1 MSLHAQKMRVKL
13 EKLAVARE
21 RFEEKCKTL
30 DADMAQGR
38 SNMIRITRGLR
49 NKEIVDGAIEISY
62 SPEKTQQ
69 KTYHKKIVKHVTTT
83 DFGDGSI
90 ESLQQM
96 VVVPSGPRV
105 SDWCFVG
112 SYDSNPP
119 IVKSNT
125 VYETVRFLARGA
137 FGDVNLVKSI
147 EDSRLYAIKT
157 IFAERESEMKEML
170 REVRFLRMN
179 RHACIIEV
187 YDGFIISNPK
197 MLYIVMPYCEGGDLD
212 GYIKNTRKNKTNIPE
227 EKILKWSMQIGLAI
241 HFLAENGL
249 IHSDLKPNNIMLLE
263 GGDLVKV
270 VDFGLAVDMLD
281 TRGNAP
287 VEAGTP
293 YYMAPEIL
301 QGVKYTYPVDCWSF
315 GVMLHEMLRLDLPFR
330 GKSTADLVRSILED
344 APPPVPAHYSS
355 GIKAIA
361 TALLIKEPQQRMGMA
376 GMLMHPLLQPRT
388 LAFPTSYRPKA
399 VEERIR
405 RNQVRQLNAQMELM
419 PRSRHSSLIGIDH
432 IISTEQPPGEVP
444 FTARS
449 ATLTLSDA
457 MRESSPATGTRAVG
471 TEGSTT
477 GTEEHNNNAVDI
489 MNEEMNEE
497 EEEEGDGEGGGGS
510 RKRQELNAALQAAE
524 VLAKADEQPT
534 EEQPTEQPPP
544 PNQNQMNEGDEEEEE
559 EGW

>member
-49 NKEIVDGAIEISY
+49 NKEIVDGTIEISY

-69 KTYHKKIVKHVTTT
+69 KTHIKKATKHVTTT

-90 ESLQQM
+90 ESLQQL

-249 IHSDLKPNNIMLLE
+249 IHRDLKPNNIMLLE

-344 APPPVPAHYSS
+344 APPPIPAHYSS
-355 GIKAIA
+355 GIKSIA
-361 TALLIKEPQQRMGMA
+361 AALLIKDPLLRMGMA

-432 IISTEQPPGEVP
+432 ISSMEPAVEVPLSARSVLSTTLASLSDPMPEAPSSSSVAAAEGTGAMALEGTDTEEQP
-444 FTARS
+444 TN
-449 ATLTLSDA
+449 
-457 MRESSPATGTRAVG
+457 
-471 TEGSTT
+471 
-477 GTEEHNNNAVDI
+477 NNNAAE
-489 MNEEMNEE
+489 MNEDMEE
-497 EEEEGDGEGGGGS
+497 EEEDEDGEEGGGGSS
-510 RKRQELNAALQAAE
+510 RKRQELNAALHAAE
-524 VLAKADEQPT
+524 VLAKADDQ
-534 EEQPTEQPPP
+534 QQLLPP
-544 PNQNQMNEGDEEEEE
+544 QLQIEEEED

>member
-69 KTYHKKIVKHVTTT
+69 KTHHKKVTKHVTTT

-90 ESLQQM
+90 ESLQQL

-249 IHSDLKPNNIMLLE
+249 IHRDLKPNNIMLLE

-344 APPPVPAHYSS
+344 APPPIPAHYSS

-361 TALLIKEPQQRMGMA
+361 AALLIKDPQQRMGMA

-432 IISTEQPPGEVP
+432 ISSSQEQPGEVP
-444 FTARS
+444 LSARS
-449 ATLTLSDA
+449 VLTATLTSLTDA
-457 MRESSPATGTRAVG
+457 MREASPSSATRAMAMT
-471 TEGSTT
+471 TEGDT
-477 GTEEHNNNAVDI
+477 GNDEQDQLNNNAVD
-489 MNEEMNEE
+489 MDEDLNEE
-497 EEEEGDGEGGGGS
+497 EEDDEGGGGGS

-524 VLAKADEQPT
+524 VLAKADDDNPT
-534 EEQPTEQPPP
+534 QPPP
-544 PNQNQMNEGDEEEEE
+544 NQMNEGDEEEEE

>member
-69 KTYHKKIVKHVTTT
+69 KTHHKKVTKHVTTT

-90 ESLQQM
+90 ESLQQL

-249 IHSDLKPNNIMLLE
+249 IHRDLKPNNIMLLE

-344 APPPVPAHYSS
+344 APPPIPAHYSS

-361 TALLIKEPQQRMGMA
+361 AALLIKDPQQRMGMA

-432 IISTEQPPGEVP
+432 ISSSQEQPGEVP
-444 FTARS
+444 LSARS
-449 ATLTLSDA
+449 VLTATLTSLTDA
-457 MRESSPATGTRAVG
+457 MREASPSSATRAMAMT
-471 TEGSTT
+471 TEGDM
-477 GTEEHNNNAVDI
+477 GNDEQDQLNNNAVD
-489 MNEEMNEE
+489 MDEDLNEE
-497 EEEEGDGEGGGGS
+497 EEDDEGGGGGS

-524 VLAKADEQPT
+524 VLAKADDDNPT
-534 EEQPTEQPPP
+534 QPPP
-544 PNQNQMNEGDEEEEE
+544 PNQMNEGDEEEDE